1 VAKALA
7 AEGKSGDWEI
17 DRRSLKIG
25 EKIASGSCGDLYHGV
40 YLGEDVAVKVLK
52 SEQLNDALEDEFTQ
66 EVAIL
71 RSVFC

>member
-25 EKIASGSCGDLYHGV
+25 EKIASGSCGDL
-40 YLGEDVAVKVLK
+40 
-52 SEQLNDALEDEFTQ
+52 
-66 EVAIL
+66 
-71 RSVFC
+71 